1 MHQVNNFSSRS
12 LSSKISLQGIFPP
25 IVTPFNVNQSVAWD
39 KLEANIE
46 KLNQE
51 PLAGYLVHG
60 SNGEFCYLS
69 TQEKLEAVKVMRQG
83 TDKVLLA
90 GSGCESTLE
99 TMRMTEDM
107 AGAGADAAVI
117 VTPCYY
123 KG

>member
-1 MHQVNNFSSRS
+1 M
-12 LSSKISLQGIFPP
+12 
-25 IVTPFNVNQSVAWD
+25 TPFNFDNQSVAWD

-46 KLNQE
+46 KLNHE

-69 TQEKLEAVKVMRQG
+69 TQEKLEAVKVVRQG
-83 TDKVLLA
+83 TDKMLLA

-99 TMRMTEDM
+99 TIRMTEDM
-107 AGAGADAAVI
+107 AKAGADAAVI